1 MASLRQV
8 SLIESTYRQ
17 LISQKRNLSACFLH
31 LKLSFKA
38 GKSCPVQKMLDGL
51 FWVIVSSAAEEQ
63 QISSA
68 LLILI

>member
-31 LKLSFKA
+31 LKLSFKSREKLPCAEDA
-38 GKSCPVQKMLDGL
+38 G
-51 FWVIVSSAAEEQ
+51 WVV
-63 QISSA
+63 
-68 LLILI
+68 LGYRVLCG